1 MPNEHTE
8 FWLALL
14 HHSQDM
20 DERARLWNG
29 YLGWKLPPE
38 VKGNCESRQDQPHW
52 IVEPPEGG
60 WPELTEEEKET
71 IETLAREHGG
81 HPTFI
86 HAHYMDFSGLTFSGI
101 TDLAGLI
108 FYRADFD
115 SAQFEGDVRCSDTT
129 RFCGQTWFHNAIFE
143 GGIFC
148 DKTRFDT
155 EASFA
160 GSCFKRFAMFSGVEF
175 RGGASFAKVVFE
187 LGVMFNDSKFEERGF
202 PQWMIFP
209 SLADFKGAKFLGT
222 TSFKEALFGNNDTV
236 RSRRLWPE
244 RRADFTDAEFRAP
257 ASFRG
262 AVFGGPPA
270 FFNTTLHEDTDFE
283 RIDWRKA
290 ETKNVRAD
298 YAIQAWERLE
308 LMMSKLEKP
317 LDRHRF
323 FRLKMRARR
332 RVDGPLLRIMN
343 WLFDK
348 FADYGWG
355 VGRSFKWWFGHWA
368 VSGLVLYANTP
379 STATAA
385 EGLKLPVAALATGF
399 ANAHAFLRLTAEGGY
414 LKPCQKLLEDNDIWS
429 PLTITIGTAEA
440 VFGPVFL
447 FLLLL
452 TLRNRFRLA

>member
-8 FWLALL
+8 FWRAFLDHA
-14 HHSQDM
+14 QDM
-20 DERARLWNG
+20 DKGARLWNG
-29 YLGWKLPPE
+29 YLAWKLPPGA
-38 VKGNCESRQDQPHW
+38 KADCKSRQDRPHS
-52 IVEPPEGG
+52 IVEPPKGD
-60 WPELTEEEKET
+60 WPELTEKEKET
-71 IETLAREHGG
+71 IETWAREHGG
-81 HPTFI
+81 HPSFA
-86 HAHYMDFSGLTFSGI
+86 HGHYMDFSDLTFPGK
-101 TDLAGLI
+101 TDLIGLI
-108 FYRADFD
+108 FYRATFD
-115 SAQFEGDVRCSDTT
+115 NAQFEGEVRCSDTT
-129 RFCGQTWFHNAIFE
+129 RFCGQTWFHNAVFE

-148 DKTRFDT
+148 DKTHFDT
-155 EASFA
+155 QVSFA
-160 GSCFKRFAMFSGVEF
+160 GSCFKRFAMFEGVEF
-175 RGGASFAKVVFE
+175 KGGASFAKAVFE
-187 LGVMFNDSKFEERGF
+187 FDVIFDESKFEEKGF
-202 PQWMIFP
+202 PQWFISP
-209 SLADFKGAKFLGT
+209 TLADFRGAQFLSRA
-222 TSFKEALFGNNDTV
+222 SFREALFGNNDTV

-244 RRADFTDAEFRAP
+244 RRADFTDAEFKAS

-262 AVFGGPPA
+262 AVFAGPPA

-283 RIDWRKA
+283 RIDWKKA
-290 ETKNVRAD
+290 ESKNVRAD

-308 LMMSKLEKP
+308 LIMSKLEKP

-332 RVDGPLLRIMN
+332 RVDGPLLRTVN

-379 STATAA
+379 STATTA
-385 EGLKLPVAALATGF
+385 EGLKLPVSALATGF

-414 LKPCQKLLEDNDIWS
+414 LEPCQKLLEDNDIWA
-429 PLTITIGTAEA
+429 PLTVTIGTAEA